1 MEKKDILIEL
11 EQYQLF
17 LEQAPTDDAD
27 VLARRLAEL
36 NTIIARTGL
45 LLAEAKKILND
56 KMKKVMDENFIEIS
70 QLSATVGKMYAE
82 AQCSDE
88 VKLVTWVERLNRSS
102 VHVSDNLRTLISLAK
117 ENLRLIKNGY

>member
-27 VLARRLAEL
+27 VMARRLAEL

-45 LLAEAKKILND
+45 LLAEAKAILND
-56 KMKKVMDENFIEIS
+56 KMNKVMEANFIEIS

-82 AQCSDE
+82 AHCNE
-88 VKLVTWVERLNRSS
+88 EIKLVTWVERLNRSS
-102 VHVSDNLRTLISLAK
+102 VHISDNLRTLISLAK